1 MRQSYKTFTGINDI
15 SHRGQRYYW
24 HKLRQKM
31 FYRIGPILKMQF
43 CSSAK
48 KAKWQNYEKNLKKN
62 DNVLLLDS
70 CIRDGIQVKIP
81 TIIMKLSSLQIF
93 VINYS
98 VCPYKPFQPIL
109 MIASKAEAFLSG
121 APL

>member
-1 MRQSYKTFTGINDI
+1 
-15 SHRGQRYYW
+15 
-24 HKLRQKM
+24 M

-70 CIRDGIQVKIP
+70 CIGDGIQDEIL
-81 TIIMKLSSLQIF
+81 TIIMKLS
-93 VINYS
+93 NYG
-98 VCPYKPFQPIL
+98 
-109 MIASKAEAFLSG
+109 FL
-121 APL
+121 